1 MYLKHFAFK
10 RKPFTPVPDPRELF
24 QSRAH
29 QELRSRLQIALED
42 RVPSLVVGDSG
53 VGKTTSFRSVLSD
66 LDKRAYHLIEL
77 GDPRLKLRSFYRTLA
92 IGLGQEPAYF
102 FGELA
107 EQVRTALAQLS
118 ENADKNGSER
128 QGRHPVLVVDE
139 AQMLTEE
146 MLDSLRLLTNP
157 LLGQQKPGLTLVLVG
172 DMSLGRRLKRPSFES
187 FVQRL
192 RMTYRMPAVDED
204 ESRRYVA
211 HRVRVAGG
219 NPDVFDPAAIEAI
232 VSEANG
238 RLRAIDYLCAQAL
251 YAAFIAKASVV
262 TKAHVEAVLAERAL
276 GD

>member
-1 MYLKHFAFK
+1 MYLKHFGFK
-10 RKPFTPVPDPRELF
+10 RKPFTPAPDSRELF
-24 QSRAH
+24 QARGH
-29 QELRSRLQIALED
+29 QELRSRLQIALDD
-42 RVPSLVVGDSG
+42 RVPTLVVGESG
-53 VGKTTSFRSVLSD
+53 VGKTTTVRSGLGD
-66 LDKRAYHLIEL
+66 LDKRAYQLIEL

-92 IGLGQEPAYF
+92 IGLGLQPAYF

-107 EQVRTALAQLS
+107 EQVRVALAQLA
-118 ENADKNGSER
+118 EKADKGDR
-128 QGRHPVLVVDE
+128 GGRHPVLVVDE

-157 LLGQQKPGLTLVLVG
+157 LLGQDKPGLTLVLVG
-172 DMSLGRRLKRPSFES
+172 DMSLGRRLKRPCFES

-192 RMTYRMPAVDED
+192 RMTYRMPGVDED

-219 NPDVFDPAAIEAI
+219 NPDLFDPAAIEAI
-232 VSEANG
+232 VPEANG
-238 RLRAIDYLCAQAL
+238 RLRTIDYLCSQAL
-251 YAAFIAKASVV
+251 YVAFIAKANVV